1 MVETIRI
8 NITGNERQ
16 PLLDGARK
24 LLAQGH
30 SADTMLEVWREGAQE
45 WSMRAPIGIAARYTV
60 AERANGLNPLRFEP
74 YRPGPS
80 AREGGRIP
88 PADDAG

>member
-24 LLAQGH
+24 LMTEGH
-30 SADTMLEVWREGAQE
+30 DPDTMLEVWREGAQE
-45 WSMRAPIGIAARYTV
+45 WSMRAPIGVAARYTV
-60 AERANGLNPLRFEP
+60 AERANGLNPPRFEP

>member
-30 SADTMLEVWREGAQE
+30 IAMFIATLAVW
-45 WSMRAPIGIAARYTV
+45 GII
-60 AERANGLNPLRFEP
+60 LC
-74 YRPGPS
+74 
-80 AREGGRIP
+80 
-88 PADDAG
+88 

>member
-8 NITGNERQ
+8 YIKGNERQ

-30 SADTMLEVWREGAQE
+30 SAHTMLEVWREGAHE
-45 WSMRAPIGIAARYTV
+45 WSMRAPLGVAARYTV
-60 AERANGLNPLRFEP
+60 AERANGLNPPHFEP

-80 AREGGRIP
+80 AREGVRIP